1 MLKVI
6 NGLCALVA
14 AILVFALY
22 VAKTEASSSEARLAQ
37 LQRELAEERGAINT
51 LSANIAHLEDPEY
64 LRVLAREHLGFEPVR
79 TDQEIAITDL
89 PRVDPEQMDVL
100 AQRASAPIMRQRDHA
115 RTSWR

>member
-6 NGLCALVA
+6 NGLGALVA

-37 LQRELAEERGAINT
+37 LQRELAEERGEINT

-64 LRVLAREHLGFEPVR
+64 LRMLAREHLGFEPVR
-79 TDQEIAITDL
+79 ADQEIALSDL
-89 PRVDPEQMDVL
+89 PRIAPGEQSAL
-100 AQRASAPIMRQRDHA
+100 TRRASADARDA
-115 RTSWR
+115 TPRRWQ